1 MSWRKPCRNE
11 SAGQDRPFMDES
23 DDFPAR
29 FDAWQFDAMTDSNAL
44 TLPTPGRLVV
54 PGARHGRQQIARLS
68 GMKLP

>member
-1 MSWRKPCRNE
+1 
-11 SAGQDRPFMDES
+11 MDES
-23 DDFPAR
+23 DDVPAR